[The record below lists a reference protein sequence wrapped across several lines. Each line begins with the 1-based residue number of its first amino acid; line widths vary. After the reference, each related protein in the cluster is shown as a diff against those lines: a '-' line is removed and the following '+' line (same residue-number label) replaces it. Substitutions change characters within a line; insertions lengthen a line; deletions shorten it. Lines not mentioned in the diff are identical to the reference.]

1 MIKKIIAILAAFLLT
16 LNFIPSLVS
25 ADQTMVTQ
33 TTTTTAATIP
43 SGFVFTRD
51 LTVGSTGQ
59 DVVELQAYLVGKGF
73 LVIPPGVSEGY
84 FGPLTKAALGLFQA
98 SVNISPSVGYFG
110 PITRNYLNTHGVVTA
125 FPDGCTSNVGFSTTT
140 GASCDTSGAQQLCPN
155 GNTLQS
161 NCTVP
166 STVALCPN
174 GMTLASNCTA
184 APVTSSTGSTATGI
198 TTPGAEGILSI
209 TQGPIS
215 TSVVNVGQTQ
225 APVLTVRAQAQNSD
239 IAVQRITVDV
249 GSSTTIYNK
258 IYSQFYVT
266 DGTNV
271 LATVPL
277 NSTTVVQSGTDY
289 VVNLTGFNIL
299 VPKNTYKDIVIKA
312 DLFSSIDSNYI
323 ASPYVLSVMSN
334 GVRGIDGA
342 GIDQYG
348 PTGSISQTITIN
360 PSLTDNAQANL
371 SADPSTPLT
380 NTQAVTDTTNNQYL
394 GLPVLL
400 FDINAQNDSLHIHNL
415 TVRFTS
421 NATSTLTAAYLYQGS
436 TPIQS
441 ASINSSNGTAV
452 FNNIPDNTAAA
463 VVALNSTQPFTV
475 RADVTNVGVTPTT
488 VTATINSGDLVA
500 YNSLD
505 ENAIVNGSAVGNTQT
520 VVGKGPQFSLASTP
534 TISVNGVNESGSTQ
548 STSTVTATFYVNVK
562 AVGSNVYFHDQ
573 TLPNPMFTFKVFD
586 AAGNDVT
593 SQVAATSSGFIIPT
607 GSGVVTS
614 GQPAHTFYIP
624 QSNSATIGPV
634 TFSFAGKYGNAP
646 LTNGPYSVEISG
658 INSSTDG
665 VNFTTTNYMD
675 GLSTWRT
682 NGVNP

>member
-1 MIKKIIAILAAFLLT
+1 MLKTKKVLTAVVALAMVFSYAFA
-16 LNFIPSLVS
+16 FS
-25 ADQTMVTQ
+25 AALADTSMTTT
-33 TTTTTAATIP
+33 TTTTTAGAQTYN
-43 SGFVFTRD
+43 FQTN
-51 LTVGSTGQ
+51 LTVGSTGA
-59 DVVELQAYLVGKGF
+59 DVVALQTLLVSQGYLTM
-73 LVIPPGVSEGY
+73 PSGVSMGY
-84 FGPLTKAALGLFQA
+84 FGSLTKEAVVKWQAAVGLPATGFFGPLSRGKVNGA
-98 SVNISPSVGYFG
+98 NISTGM
-110 PITRNYLNTHGVVTA
+110 
-125 FPDGCTSNVGFSTTT
+125 TST
-140 GASCDTSGAQQLCPN
+140 G
-155 GNTLQS
+155 
-161 NCTVP
+161 
-166 STVALCPN
+166 ALCPN

-184 APVTSSTGSTATGI
+184 APATTSTVALCPNGMTIASNCSALPTSTTTSTGATGI

-520 VVGKGPQFSLASTP
+520 VVGKGPQYTLSSTP
-534 TISVNGVNESGSTQ
+534 TIAVNGSNSSGTSL
-548 STSTVTATFYVNVK
+548 STSTITATFNVNVK
-562 AVGSNVYFHDQ
+562 AVGSNVYFNDQ
-573 TLPNPMFTFKVFD
+573 TTATPMFTFKVFD
-586 AAGNDVT
+586 AAGNNVSATID
-593 SQVAATSSGFIIPT
+593 ATSSGFIIPN

-614 GQPAHTFYIP
+614 GQPNHTFYIP

-634 TFSFAGKYGNAP
+634 TFSFAGKHANNN

-658 INSSTDG
+658 INSSITSPTSG
-665 VNFTTTNYMD
+665 FTLTTYMD